1 MTGSLQASVD
11 LERARH
17 REARQA
23 GDDASAWR
31 ALERAHV
38 LSQAV
43 LSLHIAVHADMFRY
57 AIARREWHEAA
68 GQLLRL
74 ALAPIGHVSGRT
86 PAGNIGRARVSAFVE
101 MPILD
106 DLARMMKP
114 VTDRADPGLQGRG

>member
-1 MTGSLQASVD
+1 MTGSLRASVD

-86 PAGNIGRARVSAFVE
+86 PAGNISRARVSAFVE
-101 MPILD
+101 MPIPD

-114 VTDRADPGLQGRG
+114 VTDRADPGLQGRS